1 MRSTIAGL
9 FLVLLALTAPAFAA
23 GHHAAREK
31 DGNDWIAWG
40 PVMKLAFVEGFKS
53 GSEYVIRNNDG
64 LVNFPLPAKYDNLKA
79 EKVQREFYGVCK
91 LPGSQKDVTFSA
103 DDVILLI
110 SRSKTER
117 KKVMLDL
124 SVADYSAERIVDGID
139 SFYNNH
145 YDLRNIKVQD
155 AVYYVRKRL
164 ERAPAE
170 ELKRIL
176 NYLKSGKEQPDWL
189 TMYDE
194 KGKVKRLIT
203 FP

>member
-1 MRSTIAGL
+1 MFAIA
-9 FLVLLALTAPAFAA
+9 AQAFA
-23 GHHAAREK
+23 GQHGMREK
-31 DGNDWIAWG
+31 DGNDWISWG
-40 PVMKLAFVEGFKS
+40 PVTKLAFVEGFKS
-53 GSEYVIRNNDG
+53 GSDYVIRNNDG
-64 LVNFPLPAKYDNLKA
+64 LANFPLPERYDVSRA
-79 EKVQREFYGVCK
+79 ESVQREFYNVCK

-103 DDVILLI
+103 GDVVLLI
-110 SRSKTER
+110 ARGKTER

-124 SVADYSAERIVDGID
+124 SMADYSAERIVDGID
-139 SFYNNH
+139 SFYNDH
-145 YDLRNIKVQD
+145 YDLRDIKIQD

-176 NYLKSGKEQPDWL
+176 NYLKSGKEPDWL
-189 TMYDE
+189 TVYDE